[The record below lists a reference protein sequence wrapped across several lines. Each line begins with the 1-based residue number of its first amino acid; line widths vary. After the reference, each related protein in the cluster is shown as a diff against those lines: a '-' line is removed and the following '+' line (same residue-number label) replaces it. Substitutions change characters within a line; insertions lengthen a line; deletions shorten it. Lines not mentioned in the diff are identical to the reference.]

1 MSAFADKVAIVTGGA
16 SGIGRALGQELA
28 QRGARVVLAD
38 INGQS
43 AQATADAMTS
53 AGGRARAAAVDV
65 RDADA
70 VQRLVTETAA
80 TYGRLDYMF
89 NNAGVALAGK
99 TRDMTLADWNRLI
112 DVNLRGVVHGVVAA
126 YPVMIA
132 QGFGHIVNTASAA
145 GITPTPGLTGYAT
158 TKHAV
163 VGLSTSL
170 RGEAARHGV
179 RVSVVCPGL
188 IDTPIKD
195 NMTLLNTDRQAQKH
209 TAQAPPAGGLRA
221 RHPARGGAQPGDHRR
236 HRLRQDRLAAL
247 PFIPG
252 TDGTSDRARRAAQPG
267 ARGMR
272 LQVGRGLAELLP
284 QRGPRCR
291 HGGRRYRFPWLLM
304 TPGGPA
310 SPPACLFR

>member
-1 MSAFADKVAIVTGGA
+1 MSAFADKAAIVTGGA

-28 QRGARVVLAD
+28 RRGARVVLAD

-43 AQATADAMTS
+43 AQAAADAMTT
-53 AGGRARAAAVDV
+53 AGGRARAAALDV

-80 TYGRLDYMF
+80 TDGRLDYMF
-89 NNAGVALAGK
+89 NNAGIALAGK

-179 RVSVVCPGL
+179 RVSVLCPGL

-195 NMTLLNTDRQAQKH
+195 NMTLLNTDRQALLKSI
-209 TAQAPPAGGLRA
+209 PIKL
-221 RHPARGGAQPGDHRR
+221 HPVRGGAQPGDHRR

-247 PFIPG
+247 PFVPG
-252 TDGTSDRARRAAQPG
+252 ADGTSDRAQRAAQSY

-272 LQVGRGLAELLP
+272 RRRGGSTWIYARTSRGSSRAAPISMDAVRTLATHP
-284 QRGPRCR
+284 STTASTTSS
-291 HGGRRYRFPWLLM
+291 RF
-304 TPGGPA
+304 G
-310 SPPACLFR
+310 SKVI

>member
-38 INGQS
+38 INGQQ
-43 AQATADAMTS
+43 AQAAAGAMTS
-53 AGGRARAAAVDV
+53 AGGRAQAAAVDV

-89 NNAGVALAGK
+89 NNAGIALAGK

-112 DVNLRGVVHGVVAA
+112 DVNVRGVVHGVVAA

-179 RVSVVCPGL
+179 RVSVLCPGL

-195 NMTLLNTDRQAQKH
+195 NITLLNTDRQALLKSIPIKLHPPEACARATLRGVERNQAIIVV
-209 TAQAPPAGGLRA
+209 TAFAKIGWLLYRLSPALMGRLI
-221 RHPARGGAQPGDHRR
+221 ARGAQRSP
-236 HRLRQDRLAAL
+236 
-247 PFIPG
+247 
-252 TDGTSDRARRAAQPG
+252 
-267 ARGMR
+267 
-272 LQVGRGLAELLP
+272 VLAE
-284 QRGPRCR
+284 
-291 HGGRRYRFPWLLM
+291 
-304 TPGGPA
+304 
-310 SPPACLFR
+310 

>member
-16 SGIGRALGQELA
+16 SGIGRALGQDLA

-53 AGGRARAAAVDV
+53 AGGRARAAVIDV

-70 VQRLVTETAA
+70 VQGLVTETAA

-195 NMTLLNTDRQAQKH
+195 NMTLLNTDRQALLKSIPLKLHPPEACARATLRGVERNQAIIVVTTFAKIGSLLYRLSPALMGRLIALS
-209 TAQAPPAGGLRA
+209 AQRSP
-221 RHPARGGAQPGDHRR
+221 
-236 HRLRQDRLAAL
+236 
-247 PFIPG
+247 
-252 TDGTSDRARRAAQPG
+252 
-267 ARGMR
+267 M
-272 LQVGRGLAELLP
+272 LAE
-284 QRGPRCR
+284 
-291 HGGRRYRFPWLLM
+291 
-304 TPGGPA
+304 
-310 SPPACLFR
+310 

>member
-1 MSAFADKVAIVTGGA
+1 MNTFTDKVAIVTGGA

-28 QRGARVVLAD
+28 RRGTRVVLAD

-43 AQATADAMTS
+43 AQAAADAMT
-53 AGGRARAAAVDV
+53 ATGAQAQAVAIDV

-70 VQRLVTETAA
+70 VHGLVTETAA
-80 TYGRLDYMF
+80 AHGRLDFMF

-112 DVNLRGVVHGVVAA
+112 DVNLRGVVHGVTAA

-145 GITPTPGLTGYAT
+145 GLTPTPRLTGYAT

-170 RGEAARHGV
+170 RGEAARYGV

-195 NMTLLNTDRQAQKH
+195 TMTLLNIDRQVMLSSIPLKLHPPEVCARAILRGMERNQAIIVV
-209 TAQAPPAGGLRA
+209 TAFAKIGWLLYRLSPALIGRLI
-221 RHPARGGAQPGDHRR
+221 ARGAQRS
-236 HRLRQDRLAAL
+236 
-247 PFIPG
+247 I
-252 TDGTSDRARRAAQPG
+252 
-267 ARGMR
+267 
-272 LQVGRGLAELLP
+272 VLAE
-284 QRGPRCR
+284 
-291 HGGRRYRFPWLLM
+291 
-304 TPGGPA
+304 
-310 SPPACLFR
+310 